1 MCKLDDMLIS
11 LKTEIKATEWSIIVG
26 FLTDS
31 LIHLK
36 ITVIRINLRATQ
48 HRQRKQAYS
57 AI

>member
-11 LKTEIKATEWSIIVG
+11 LKTEIKATEWSIFVG

-36 ITVIRINLRATQ
+36 IKIIRNPRATQ